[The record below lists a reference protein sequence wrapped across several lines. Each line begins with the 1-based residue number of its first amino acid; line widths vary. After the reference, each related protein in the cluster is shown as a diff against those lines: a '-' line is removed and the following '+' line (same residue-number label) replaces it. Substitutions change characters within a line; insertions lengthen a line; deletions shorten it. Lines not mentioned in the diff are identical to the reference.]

1 MGQRTNMSAATGEEG
16 EANSKLPLGTK
27 ISLAYS
33 SYFQNFID
41 ALRISWLFLL
51 LVVPLIGATTWQQ
64 MSWFTTAVVNLKSGM
79 PLQAMPARPV
89 ELIVL
94 QTVSSLATLF
104 AGVSIAVAW
113 HRRLL
118 LNERPGF
125 SGSNI
130 GAPSLW
136 RYIGVGLVICLII
149 ALPALA
155 IIGPMY
161 LMLPRGVANTPNLAL
176 FVVLPFFYIVGFV
189 ILLRRSLLLPAR
201 AVDDVGLTFKEV
213 WNRTRGNTWRL
224 FFGVVACFAPPLFV
238 VQLGALILG
247 GFPDPAKL
255 ANGQMA
261 NQWVIDS
268 VVITCYSMLVTP
280 IWVGFL
286 SYAYRFLVVPAPRNG
301 R

>member
-1 MGQRTNMSAATGEEG
+1 
-16 EANSKLPLGTK
+16 
-27 ISLAYS
+27 
-33 SYFQNFID
+33 
-41 ALRISWLFLL
+41 
-51 LVVPLIGATTWQQ
+51 
-64 MSWFTTAVVNLKSGM
+64 MSWFTAAAANLMSGM

-118 LNERPGF
+118 LNEPPGF

-130 GAPSLW
+130 GTPSLW
-136 RYIGVGLVICLII
+136 RYVGVGLVICLII

-155 IIGPMY
+155 IMAPMY
-161 LMLPRGVANTPNLAL
+161 LMLPRGVANTPNVAF
-176 FVVLPFFYIVGFV
+176 FVAIPFLYIFGFV
-189 ILLRRSLLLPAR
+189 MLLRLSLLLPAR
-201 AVDDVGLTFKEV
+201 AIDDISLTFQDV

-224 FFGVVACFAPPLFV
+224 FWGVVACFAPPLFV
-238 VQLGALILG
+238 VQVGALILG
-247 GFPDPAKL
+247 GFPDPTKL
-255 ANGQMA
+255 ASGEMA

-286 SYAYRFLVVPAPRNG
+286 SYAYRFLAVPAPQDVR
-301 R
+301 